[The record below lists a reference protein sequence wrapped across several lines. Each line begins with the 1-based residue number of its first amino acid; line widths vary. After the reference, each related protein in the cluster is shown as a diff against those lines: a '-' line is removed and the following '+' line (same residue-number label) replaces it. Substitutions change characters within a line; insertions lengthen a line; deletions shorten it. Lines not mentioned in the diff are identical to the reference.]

1 MELDDIWQ
9 AALGELEVALSKAN
23 YTTWFR
29 GTRLVDIQPPQAVI
43 SVPSAFVKKWFE
55 KRYDQEILKTLKK
68 LTDGAVTHITYMIGA
83 PLPRAHTTTPQPT
96 THAPSPVSQNAQASI
111 DLTPPNTMTTLRLRP
126 EYTFDSFIV
135 GSNNRLAYAACQAV
149 AQTPGKM
156 HNPLVV
162 YGGVGLGKTHLIHAI
177 GNTLLAHNPKLK
189 LLYTSCEDFAND
201 FVQSIQSK
209 KSESFKKKYRSI
221 DVFLVDDIQFLSR
234 KEGTQ
239 EEFFHT
245 FNALHQNDRQI
256 VMTSDR
262 IPTAIP
268 DLEGRLSSRFGMGMV
283 ADIQPPDLE
292 TRLAIVQ
299 EKATRAGMDIDPD
312 VLSFIAESFMSNIR
326 ELEGAL
332 NKVIAYCQLQG
343 EQPTLDLARAALK
356 DQLGAGA
363 KKGATTPDKLIDIVT
378 RHFSITKEEIIGK
391 QRNRRFVHP
400 RHILMYLMRLECGM
414 SFPQIGDALGGKD
427 HTTIMHGSGVIEKE
441 LGRDDELRE
450 ELGSIRTILYA
461 K

>member
-29 GTRLVDIQPPQAVI
+29 GTGLVDIVPPDAVI

-55 KRYDQEILKTLKK
+55 KRYDQEICKTLKK
-68 LTDGAVTHITYMIGA
+68 LTDGAVTHITYIIGA
-83 PLPRAHTTTPQPT
+83 PLPRQQQTPLHTQTK
-96 THAPSPVSQNAQASI
+96 HAPREHTQASI
-111 DLTPPNTMTTLRLRP
+111 DLDTPHTMTTLRLRP

-177 GNTLLAHNPKLK
+177 GNALLARDPKLK

-209 KSESFKKKYRSI
+209 KSDSFKKKYRSI

-268 DLEGRLSSRFGMGMV
+268 DLESRLSSRFGMGMV

-292 TRLAIVQ
+292 TRLAIVH
-299 EKATRAGMDIDPD
+299 EKASRAGMDIDSK
-312 VLSFIAESFMSNIR
+312 VLSFIAESFVSNIR

-343 EQPTLDLARAALK
+343 EQPTVDSARAALK
-356 DQLGAGA
+356 DQLGNNT
-363 KKGATTPDKLIDIVT
+363 KGVTSPSKLIDIIAH
-378 RHFSITKEEIIGK
+378 HFSITREEIIGK
-391 QRNRRFVHP
+391 QRNRRFVRP
-400 RHILMYLMRLECGM
+400 RHILMYLMRQECGM
-414 SFPQIGDALGGKD
+414 SFPQVGDALGGKD
-427 HTTIMHGSGVIEKE
+427 HTTVMHGVDVIEKE

-450 ELGSIRTILYA
+450 QLGAIRTILYS

>member
-29 GTRLVDIQPPQAVI
+29 GTGLVDIVPPEAVI
-43 SVPSAFVKKWFE
+43 SVPSAFVKTWFE

-83 PLPRAHTTTPQPT
+83 PLPHQQSNPVHIQTKQHT
-96 THAPSPVSQNAQASI
+96 APSHTQPSI
-111 DLTPPNTMTTLRLRP
+111 DLTPPDAMTTLRLRP

-162 YGGVGLGKTHLIHAI
+162 YGGVGLGKTHLVHAI
-177 GNTLLAHNPKLK
+177 GNALLARDPKLK

-268 DLEGRLSSRFGMGMV
+268 DLESRLSSRFGMGMV

-299 EKATRAGMDIDPD
+299 EKATRAGMDVDPD
-312 VLSFIAESFMSNIR
+312 VLSFIAESFISNIR

-343 EQPTLDLARAALK
+343 EQPTLDHARRALK

-363 KKGATTPDKLIDIVT
+363 KGATTPSKLIDIVT

-391 QRNRRFVHP
+391 QRNRKFVRP
-400 RHILMYLMRLECGM
+400 RHILMYLMRQECGM
-414 SFPQIGDALGGKD
+414 SYPQVGDALGGKD

-450 ELGSIRTILYA
+450 ELGNIRATLYA